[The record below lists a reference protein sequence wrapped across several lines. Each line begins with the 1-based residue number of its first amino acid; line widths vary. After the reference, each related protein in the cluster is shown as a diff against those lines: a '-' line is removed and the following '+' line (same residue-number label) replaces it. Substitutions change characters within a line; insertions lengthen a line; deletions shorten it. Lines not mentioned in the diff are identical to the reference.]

1 MCAMPGS
8 LRSEIRRVNQ
18 KQRYAGQ
25 FPRLL
30 LRPLST
36 GLQILPAGLQEKALR
51 LLQEPD
57 GDLELC
63 LQRICSLCGFR
74 ADVAGMPPM
83 FLLEA
88 VDPC

>member
-1 MCAMPGS
+1 MCHARQSTIGDPEGQ
-8 LRSEIRRVNQ
+8 SETAVRRAIPAAVAAAAVDRFTDQ
-18 KQRYAGQ
+18 
-25 FPRLL
+25 
-30 LRPLST
+30 
-36 GLQILPAGLQEKALR
+36 LPAGLQEKALR

-57 GDLELC
+57 GDLKLC

-74 ADVAGMPPM
+74 ANVADMPPM